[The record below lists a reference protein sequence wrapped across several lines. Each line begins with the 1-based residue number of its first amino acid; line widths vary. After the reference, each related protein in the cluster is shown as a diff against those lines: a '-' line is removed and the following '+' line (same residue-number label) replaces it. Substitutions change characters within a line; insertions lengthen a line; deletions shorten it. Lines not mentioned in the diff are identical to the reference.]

1 MPASFDTTNK
11 IIELTSS
18 IIDLPVFHQE
28 LREWESSSAGIVNP
42 TTHKWKALD
51 LGGGAFFYQCDLIN
65 DWKLKFT
72 VPGSYVIEGNLTC
85 EIVSV
90 PGVFVERKTSSA
102 YATTSVGTT
111 GPTAASI
118 AAELLSALENSTILA
133 KESTSTQVLAAAKLA
148 AALSA

>member
-1 MPASFDTTNK
+1 MPATFDTANK

-28 LREWESSSAGIVNP
+28 LREWESSPAGIVNP

-51 LGGGAFFYQCDLIN
+51 LGGGAFFYQCDLTNGWRIR
-65 DWKLKFT
+65 FPQ
-72 VPGSYVIEGNLTC
+72 PGSYVIEGNLNG
-85 EIVSV
+85 EIVPV
-90 PGVFVERKTSSA
+90 AGVFVDRKTSSA
-102 YATTSVGTT
+102 YSTTSVGTS

-118 AAELLSALENSTILA
+118 AAELLSALELSTVLA
-133 KESTSTQVLAAAKLA
+133 KESTSAKVLAAANLA

>member
-1 MPASFDTTNK
+1 MPATFDTANK

-28 LREWESSSAGIVNP
+28 LREWESSPAGIVNP

-51 LGGGAFFYQCDLIN
+51 LGGGAFFYQCDLTNGWRI
-65 DWKLKFT
+65 KFPQ
-72 VPGSYVIEGNLTC
+72 PGSYVIEGNLNG
-85 EIVSV
+85 EIVSL

-102 YATTSVGTT
+102 YSTTSVGTT

-118 AAELLSALENSTILA
+118 AAELLAALETSTILA
-133 KESTSTQVLAAAKLA
+133 KESTSSQVLAAARLA